1 MLKFIITL
9 TVLLLSTIVSSQS
22 NIKGLVVNQNNKPIE
37 LVEVL
42 IVNKDSVIVK
52 NEFTNTNGAFILLVE
67 KADYTLQL
75 RQLGNIVYKQK
86 LNVTNNLDLGTI
98 IIVENKQQL
107 EEVAISTKK
116 KLIERKIDRF
126 VFNIENSIAASGGD
140 AIDALKV
147 TPSISVQNDVISI
160 VGRSS
165 LSVMVDNKLMQ
176 LSGDDLINFLK
187 TIKADDIKNIEVI
200 TNPPAKYDAEGN
212 SGIVN
217 IKLKKAKPNSW
228 SSTFR
233 SSYRQATYPTGSLGN
248 SFTYQKNKWTLAT
261 NLNYTKG
268 SNYTIE
274 TQKIDYPTQQWS
286 SEDGLRNYTK
296 NISGKIAIDYK
307 INDKLAIGLQYL
319 GGNSNP
325 DVSQNNLA
333 TLTASNT
340 NNVNQNIQTNLFNK
354 NNNLNHSLNFHTIY
368 ELDTIGR
375 KLSLDADYF
384 NYGRKSN
391 QLFSTYD
398 NNILTNTNTFTS
410 ANNTGKQSI
419 QNYALNID
427 MEHPLKWANLNYGSK
442 ISLTKT
448 NATIDYFDL
457 SSGVSLYN
465 PSRSN
470 EFEYTEGNQALYFS
484 ASKKFLQDKLDTQ
497 FGLRFEN
504 TETEGYSFTL
514 NQRNT
519 VNYSK
524 LFPTAYINYTPNDN
538 NAFSLNYGKRIN
550 RPRYAMLNPFREYSN
565 PYSYVEGN
573 PFLQPSYTHNI
584 SFGHT
589 FKNNFNSTINYSYEV
604 NGYSII
610 TIIDRNTIN
619 QVTTGLNY
627 FKTKNVGLTESYTFA
642 KFKGWES
649 YNSGSIYFNKTVANN
664 PIIQETIEGLG
675 GFLST
680 SNSFVFN
687 TGKTFLGNIDVFY
700 LFPNTSLNTKNKSEL
715 STDIGLRY
723 LLLKK
728 NLVLNFSASDIFR
741 TSKQRWSQKIN
752 GINFY
757 NTNYE
762 DVRKFTFS
770 VSYKFGNT
778 KLKGKEV
785 KESNSEEKGRAT
797 SS

>member
-1 MLKFIITL
+1 MLKFLITL
-9 TVLLLSTIVSSQS
+9 ILLLFSLIASSQT
-22 NIKGLVVNQNNKPIE
+22 NVKGHIVNQNNKPVEFIE
-37 LVEVL
+37 V
-42 IVNKDSVIVK
+42 IIINKDSIAIK
-52 NEFTNTNGAFILLVE
+52 NEFTNANGTFVIDVKSGNYLL
-67 KADYTLQL
+67 KA
-75 RQLGNIVYKQK
+75 RQQGRIVYKK
-86 LNVTNNLDLGTI
+86 TISLNESVDLGI
-98 IIVENKQQL
+98 IPIIENNKQLQ
-107 EEVAISTKK
+107 EVEIASKK
-116 KLIERKIDRF
+116 KLIERKVDRLI
-126 VFNIENSIAASGGD
+126 FNVENSISATGGD
-140 AIDALKV
+140 AIDALKLA
-147 TPSISVQNDVISI
+147 PSVSIQNDVISI
-160 VGRSS
+160 IGRSS
-165 LSVMVDNKLMQ
+165 LSVMVDDRLMQ
-176 LSGDDLINFLK
+176 LSGDDLTNFLK

-200 TNPPAKYDAEGN
+200 TNPPAKYNAEGN

-228 SSTFR
+228 SNIFR

-248 SFTYQKNKWTLAT
+248 GFTYQKNKLTLST
-261 NLNYTKG
+261 NLSYTKG
-268 SNYTIE
+268 SNFTIE
-274 TQKIDYPTQQWS
+274 TQEIDYPTQHWN

-319 GGNSNP
+319 GGNSKPN
-325 DVSQNNLA
+325 VSRNNLT

-340 NNVNQNIQTNLFNK
+340 SSVNQNIQTNLFDK

-368 ELDTIGR
+368 DLDTIGR
-375 KLSLDADYF
+375 KLSLDVDYF
-384 NYGRKSN
+384 NFGRKSN
-391 QLFSTYD
+391 QLFATYD
-398 NNILTNTNTFTS
+398 NDIFNATNTFTS
-410 ANNTGKQSI
+410 AKTTGKQNI
-419 QNYALNID
+419 QNYSFNLD

-448 NATIDYFDL
+448 NADIDYFDL
-457 SSGVSLYN
+457 STGVPIFNS
-465 PSRSN
+465 SRSN

-484 ASKKFLQDKLDTQ
+484 ASKKFLKDKLDTQ

-504 TETEGYSFTL
+504 TQAVGYSLTL
-514 NQRNT
+514 NQRNN

-538 NAFSLNYGKRIN
+538 NTFSLNYGRRIN

-565 PYSYVEGN
+565 PYAYVEGN

-589 FKNNFNSTINYSYEV
+589 FKNNFNTTVNYSYEL

-610 TIIDRNTIN
+610 TFIDSNTIN

-627 FKTKNVGLTESYTFA
+627 FKAQNVGLTESYTFA

-664 PIIQETIEGLG
+664 PNIQETIEGLG

-687 TGKTFLGNIDVFY
+687 TAKTFLANVDVTY
-700 LFPNTSLNTKNKSEL
+700 IFPNTSLNTRNKNEL

-752 GINFY
+752 DINFY
-757 NTNYE
+757 STNYE

-770 VSYKFGNT
+770 ISYKFGNT

-785 KESNSEEKGRAT
+785 KENNSEEKGRAT